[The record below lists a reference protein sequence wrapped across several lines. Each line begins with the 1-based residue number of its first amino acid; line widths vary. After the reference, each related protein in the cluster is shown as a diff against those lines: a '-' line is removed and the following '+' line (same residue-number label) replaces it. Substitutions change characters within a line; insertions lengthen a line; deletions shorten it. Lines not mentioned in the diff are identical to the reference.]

1 MLHFVNT
8 ERSDKV
14 VIYFESSSICVSP
27 GFCGLTGISPV
38 VRPAAS
44 GGQTGGARAVRP
56 AATSVGSRRSW
67 RFDRSIYI
75 GQIDVYQA
83 VRPAH
88 PLRSDH
94 DPSISRVTFIS
105 AKSFRFLGIPTIHPP
120 SSWLRFC
127 VSILQRI
134 LTANPCNVIDLLHIW
149 IKSFPIKFNIF
160 QSYAFFFQFSCPF
173 LCNRGCPSEE
183 GP

>member
-1 MLHFVNT
+1 MHFVNR
-8 ERSDKV
+8 ERSNNV

-27 GFCGLTGISPV
+27 GFGGPTGGAPA
-38 VRPAAS
+38 VRPAIGS
-44 GGQTGGARAVRP
+44 GQTGRAKAVRP
-56 AATSVGSRRSW
+56 AAQSGGGRQFR

-75 GQIDVYQA
+75 GQTDVNQA

-120 SSWLRFC
+120 SSWLSFC